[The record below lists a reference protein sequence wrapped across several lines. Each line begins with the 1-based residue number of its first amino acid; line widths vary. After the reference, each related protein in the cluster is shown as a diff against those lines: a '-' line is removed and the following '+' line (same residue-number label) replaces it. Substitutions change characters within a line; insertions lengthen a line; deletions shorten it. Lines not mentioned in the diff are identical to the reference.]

1 MIPRA
6 DITAWRN
13 VAPWQANEQ
22 VEQDLVISRSL
33 VEIFSDDFLRENLA
47 FRGGTALH
55 KLYINPSARYS
66 EDIDLVQIKAGPIGP
81 IADRLRDRLGF
92 LGKPK
97 ADSHQMMFILR
108 FRFQTEIEPV
118 INSRLK
124 VEINGRE
131 HYSVYGF
138 NSVNYRVENSWFKGD
153 CEINTFELNDLLGTK
168 TRALYQRSKGRDLF
182 DLYHAITKA
191 GADPQKIVKAF
202 KLYIENQGLAVSK
215 KVFIANM
222 EEKMQ
227 DENFRLDTPALLIP
241 GLVYNIDDAWKFIK
255 YELIELL

>member
-6 DITAWRN
+6 DITAWRS
-13 VAPWQANEQ
+13 VAPWPANEQ
-22 VEQDLVISRSL
+22 VEQDLVISRAL
-33 VEIFSDDFLRENLA
+33 VEIFSDDFLRESLA

-55 KLYINPSARYS
+55 KLYINPPARYS

-81 IADRLRDRLGF
+81 IADRLRERLAF

-97 ADSHQMMFILR
+97 VDSHEMMFILR

-118 INSRLK
+118 INSRVK

-131 HYSVYGF
+131 HFSVYGYTT
-138 NSVNYRVENSWFKGD
+138 VPYKVESSWFNGE
-153 CEINTFELNDLLGTK
+153 CEINTFEQDDLLGTK

-182 DLYHAITKA
+182 DLHHAISTA
-191 GADPQKIVKAF
+191 GANPKRIAEAF
-202 KLYIENQGLAVSK
+202 KQYINKQGLSVSRK
-215 KVFIANM
+215 EFIDNI

-227 DENFRLDTPALLIP
+227 DENFRHDTPALLIP
-241 GLVYNIDDAWKFIK
+241 GLEYNIDDAWKLVK
-255 YELIELL
+255 QELIELL